1 MEKISLYKAIFLH
14 FRVPCSFSYFR
25 PHACKRSNGSL
36 SVQLANLTRDLFPLV
51 VLGISQS
58 LEEAEPG
65 DERRVELVTV
75 FDRAPS
81 RL

>member
-14 FRVPCSFSYFR
+14 FKVLCSFSYFR
-25 PHACKRSNGSL
+25 PHACQRSNGSL

-65 DERRVELVTV
+65 DERGVELVTV